1 MNDYLFLEL
10 ITPSRAGSITGNV
23 VAIEGQDDSGD
34 NQYLLR
40 VVTKGRDGQYI
51 LKANN
56 PNYDDLTAT
65 DDMRTLARLRNIID
79 PLDLALGESF
89 MREDIPALFGV
100 AYNPGNWNV
109 GHVVLAQKKAHILL
123 VTLNKQGRADE
134 HKYMDHWIDDTHF
147 HWQSQNAT
155 DSTSKRGDDIIRHA
169 ALGIDIHLFVRDA
182 KLAAGKA
189 APFTYHGRVRYQSHQ
204 GSRPMSIVFGL
215 TA

>member
-1 MNDYLFLEL
+1 M
-10 ITPSRAGSITGNV
+10 IRHCRALKKCF
-23 VAIEGQDDSGD
+23 IERQDGSGD

-56 PNYDDLTAT
+56 PDYKDLTAT

-89 MREDIPALFGV
+89 MREDIPALFGE

-109 GHVVLAQKKAHILL
+109 GHVVLAPKKAHILL
-123 VTLNKQGRADE
+123 VTLNKQGRADA

-155 DSTSKRGDDIIRHA
+155 DTTSKRGDEIIRHA
-169 ALGIDIHLFVRDA
+169 ALGIDIHLFVRGT
-182 KLAAGKA
+182 KLAVGKA
-189 APFTYHGRVRYQSHQ
+189 APLTYHGRVLYQSHQ

-215 TA
+215 DAAVG